1 MAIASTK
8 LIDILQQTILL
19 LSESEQ
25 YQWGHSGACN
35 CGHLAQVIT
44 GHDQAQIHYWA
55 MQKGGDWTDN
65 AADYCQSSGY
75 EIDRVIEIMLGV
87 GLQIED
93 IQDIETLSNP
103 KILAHLPGSR
113 RHLNHNQKED
123 VLLYFQTWVD
133 LLEQEL
139 RENTTGE
146 TSGER
151 HWVPH
156 PVREREVLVY
166 DSVPNQYLTSAAP

>member
-1 MAIASTK
+1 MAIASAK
-8 LIDILQQTILL
+8 LIDILQQTIALL
-19 LSESEQ
+19 ERSEQ

-44 GHDQAQIHYWA
+44 GYDKSQIHYWA

-65 AADYCQSSGY
+65 ADDYCQSSGY
-75 EIDRVIEIMLGV
+75 EIDRVIEIMLQA

-103 KILAHLPGSR
+103 RVLAHLPPER
-113 RHLNHNQKED
+113 RQLRHNQKED
-123 VLLYFQTWVD
+123 VIFYFQTWVD

-139 RENTTGE
+139 GHTANSSWT
-146 TSGER
+146 
-151 HWVPH
+151 PH
-156 PVREREVLVY
+156 RTAPMQEVVIY
-166 DSVPNQYLTSAAP
+166 DSVPNAVIARV

>member
-1 MAIASTK
+1 MAIASAK
-8 LIDILQQTILL
+8 LIDILQQTIALL
-19 LSESEQ
+19 ERSEQ

-44 GHDQAQIHYWA
+44 GHDKSQIHYWA

-65 AADYCQSSGY
+65 AGDYCQSSGY
-75 EIDRVIEIMLGV
+75 EIDRVIEIMLQV

-103 KILAHLPGSR
+103 KVLAHLPAEKRQLS
-113 RHLNHNQKED
+113 HNKKED
-123 VLLYFQTWVD
+123 VIFYFQTWVA

-139 RENTTGE
+139 GLASTHQWT
-146 TSGER
+146 
-151 HWVPH
+151 PH
-156 PVREREVLVY
+156 PTAPMQEVVIY
-166 DSVPNQYLTSAAP
+166 DSVPQEVLVRA